1 MVYLVALIIFFI
13 IYVIPLPQKLRQWV
27 RQEIL
32 KAVVYTLAFLLVT
45 YGKTIFT
52 DPLSI
57 FRHVTFSH
65 FLLFG
70 IPIALILFRKTSQ
83 IFYFLRET
91 LIRWLGEP
99 RRIRQKEKEKVS
111 EKLVKLLKKYNFLRI
126 YETKED
132 IAAEKKLFGFWKR
145 LFSGANEVKISG
157 IAQYE
162 YVGKDYE
169 RYLEYLKNPK
179 NSKPDFQGVL
189 TDSLID
195 CISTKTRF
203 LLLYPFESDQEAKT
217 RVDEFIKERL
227 DEINTGKQEND
238 YVTLEQYRQ
247 DIITTYRMVQLLNQ
261 KRQKYKIQVVFYDSR
276 PLFRY
281 VIFPGKLFFSPYL
294 PGRHGHET
302 IVFEVKEAPLS
313 LYHSFSKMFELQ
325 WQTYVNKFPENIL

>member
-45 YGKTIFT
+45 YGKTIFV
-52 DPLSI
+52 DPLSLLHDI
-57 FRHVTFSH
+57 TPFK
-65 FLLFG
+65 FLFLG
-70 IPIALILFRKTSQ
+70 ITITLILFRKTSQ
-83 IFYFLRET
+83 IFYFLSEP
-91 LIRWLGEP
+91 LIKWFGEP
-99 RRIRQKEKEKVS
+99 RRIRQEKRVSES

-132 IAAEKKLFGFWKR
+132 IAAEKKLFDFWKR

-162 YVGKDYE
+162 YIGKDYE
-169 RYLEYLKNPK
+169 RYREYLKNPK

-247 DIITTYRMVQLLNQ
+247 DIIKTYRMIQLLNQ

-281 VIFPGKLFFSPYL
+281 VIFPGILFFSPYL